1 MSSFYINLLLLPPLG
16 IMLDIY
22 GRRVVLSL
30 SMFTLAVVYMF
41 YPRAIAIWEFL
52 GLRILSELCT
62 SALLI
67 NPLVADYIKRDSRGK
82 AIALINILKVL
93 GGVSSSYL
101 LLLTAQNVSIMFSF
115 NILTVIIVL
124 VALIMYLYTSDVK

>member
-1 MSSFYINLLLLPPLG
+1 
-16 IMLDIY
+16 MLDIY